1 MKDLFLRLKNAGF
14 SVQLCALVAVVLCV
28 FGVVGPIAGWLNSGL
43 GVAAAAIAAGL
54 CLAGAGIALAAAS
67 ALRSPDR
74 VLVGALIGMIARMI
88 IPLGF
93 GMGIHFFYPP
103 LADAGLLVYVLVF
116 YPLTLAVEVSLTL
129 PNAKSAKMYSGCD
142 SATRTTVT

>member
-1 MKDLFLRLKNAGF
+1 MKDLFFRLRNARF

-28 FGVVGPIAGWLNSGL
+28 FGVVGPIAGWLDGGL

-93 GMGIHFFYPP
+93 GMGLHFYNTP
-103 LADAGLLVYVLVF
+103 LAEAGLLVYLLVF
-116 YPLTLAVEVSLTL
+116 YPVTLGVETALVVLGKNGT
-129 PNAKSAKMYSGCD
+129 KSCSPV
-142 SATRTTVT
+142 R